1 MTKTF
6 DRTKI
11 IATLGPAS
19 RDYKSLKSLV
29 NYGADVFRLNF
40 SHGEHA
46 DKIETLEHIRKIR
59 KTTDNNIGVFGDL
72 QGPKIRLGIMED
84 GQFEVRKGQEITI
97 TTKKIEGNHAIIPI
111 VFDRFPKEVK
121 KGDKILIDDGKLELK
136 ILETDNHKNVKARIL
151 NDGIIASRKGVNL
164 PDSHLSLP
172 SVTKKDIEDLK
183 FIVEQKLDW
192 VALSFVRSAKDVLE
206 LKKLIKKFSKEVNEY
221 HRIKVI
227 AKIEKPQAVANID
240 EIIDVA
246 DAIMIAR
253 GDLGVEM
260 SLQEI
265 PLIQKSV
272 VIKCL
277 KKAKP
282 VIIATQMMESMIENT
297 NPTRAEVTDVA
308 NAIIDGADAVMLSG
322 ETAVG
327 KNPSKVIEV
336 MKKIIQR
343 IEQDPMIYNKH
354 FQANPDSETFISDAV
369 CYNAVQLAQSVGAH
383 GIIGMTRSGYT
394 AFMSSSSRPRAKI
407 FVFTDNERLLNRLS
421 LVWGVKT
428 IYYNNMAS
436 TDQTI
441 SEVQNILKTK
451 GYLKKGE
458 IVVNMASMPINQ
470 QGRTNMVKVTLLK

>member
-1 MTKTF
+1 MKTF

-19 RDYKSLKSLV
+19 NSFKNLQSLV
-29 NYGADVFRLNF
+29 KNGADVFRLNF
-40 SHGEHA
+40 SHGEYA
-46 DKIETLEHIRKIR
+46 DKIKIMGHIREIR
-59 KTTDNNIGVFGDL
+59 KKTENNIGVFGDL
-72 QGPKIRLGIMED
+72 QGPKIRLGMIE
-84 GQFEVRKGQEITI
+84 GQQFEVKKGKTITI
-97 TTKKIEGNHAIIPI
+97 TTQEIEGNKTIIPI

-121 KGDKILIDDGKLELK
+121 EGDKVLIDDGKLELK
-136 ILETDNHKNVKARIL
+136 VLESDNNKNVKVRIL
-151 NDGIIASRKGVNL
+151 NDGIISSRKGVNL

-183 FIVEQKLDW
+183 FAIEQKLDW
-192 VALSFVRSAKDVLE
+192 IALSFVRSAKDVME
-206 LKKLIKKFSKEVNEY
+206 LKRLIKKFSKEKNEY

-227 AKIEKPQAVANID
+227 AKIEKPQAVKNID
-240 EIIDVA
+240 EIINVS

-265 PLIQKSV
+265 PLIQKSI

-277 KKAKP
+277 KEARP
-282 VIIATQMMESMIENT
+282 VIIATQMMESMIENAS
-297 NPTRAEVTDVA
+297 PTRAEVTDVA

-336 MKKIIQR
+336 MKKIIHR
-343 IEQDPMIYNKH
+343 IEQDPMIYYKH
-354 FQANPDSETFISDAV
+354 YVANPNSDTFISDAV
-369 CYNAVQLAQSVGAH
+369 CYNAVQLAESVGAH

-394 AFMSSSSRPRAKI
+394 AFMSSSSRPKAKI
-407 FVFTDNERLLNRLS
+407 FVFTDNDRLLNRLS

-441 SEVQNILKTK
+441 FEVQKILMDK
-451 GYLKKGE
+451 GFLKKGE
-458 IVVNMASMPINQ
+458 IVINMASMPINH
-470 QGRTNMVKVTLLK
+470 QGRTNMVKVTQLK